1 MLHARDISMTEAHL
15 LRLFCLVF
23 AVAPELQGQEA
34 VHNTTQHSPW
44 ITITSTHFEVRT
56 NASEKTSREI
66 LAHFEQ
72 VRGFFYPD
80 LKDTRVTSERV
91 SVVAFASEEDFAP
104 YRTKEFSRG
113 YYYRSEDR
121 EFIVLLVENADLID
135 LIGVTHEYVVGA
147 FEN

>member
-1 MLHARDISMTEAHL
+1 MLVQQKGNINESCRGE
-15 LRLFCLVF
+15 LRVAFRIVALFI
-23 AVAPELQGQEA
+23 AAQA
-34 VHNTTQHSPW
+34 IAASADNPW
-44 ITITSTHFEVRT
+44 ITIASSHFEVRT
-56 NASEKTSREI
+56 NASEETGREI

-72 VRGFFYPD
+72 VRGFFYRD
-80 LKDTRVTSERV
+80 LKDTKVTTERV
-91 SVVAFASEEDFAP
+91 LVVAFASEEDFAP
-104 YRTKEFSRG
+104 YRIKEFSRG